1 MAELQC
7 RVCKIKKMDI
17 KINPLMREVQVF
29 CMWKDELESKTMS
42 LGFQPANILSANETG
57 GKVAIKSKGI
67 FKNQKSR
74 LNRTGGEDSSDS
86 EAPRKIN
93 YQRDSDQSDKDPVD
107 DSDNDVAL
115 FKTHN
120 KPTGVSV
127 LHVNPERPN
136 YTRNDDKEGAE
147 SDDSAKAALF

>member
-1 MAELQC
+1 
-7 RVCKIKKMDI
+7 MDI

-29 CMWKDELESKTMS
+29 CMWKDDLESKNMS

-57 GKVAIKSKGI
+57 GKVPIKTKGI

-74 LNRTGGEDSSDS
+74 LNRTGGEDSSES
-86 EAPRKIN
+86 EAPRKRIN
-93 YQRDSDQSDKDPVD
+93 YKRDSDQSDNEPAD
-107 DSDNDVAL
+107 DSDDDVAL

-127 LHVNPERPN
+127 LHVNPERPT
-136 YTRNDDKEGAE
+136 YTRNVDKEGAD
-147 SDDSAKAALF
+147 SDDSAQAALF